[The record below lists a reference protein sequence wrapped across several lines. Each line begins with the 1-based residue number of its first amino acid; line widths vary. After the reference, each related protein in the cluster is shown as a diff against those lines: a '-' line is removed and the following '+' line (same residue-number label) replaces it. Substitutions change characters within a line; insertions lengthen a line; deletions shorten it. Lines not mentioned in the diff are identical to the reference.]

1 MHWCFYRI
9 NQPCHIKFVIQ
20 VNVCNMLG
28 KLFLNNDWKPGND
41 RFMMNRHQQI
51 QISNKSPIPIFLS
64 TNSSQLFVHK
74 NKKSLKK
81 KPCPLSNLIFLLR
94 CVCVFR
100 VLSRLSWCFICI
112 IIVQE
117 NSGFFFLLCYFSCAR
132 QFCLFLVVHLLWNER
147 NEMNRLSRLIYCY
160 YFLCF
165 CFVRARERK
174 TSVQWIKEKS
184 VLLILCSIIPWETN
198 GLQICIHIYIF

>member
-1 MHWCFYRI
+1 MFAICLANYSWTTIENVATIDSWWIVISRFRSRI
-9 NQPCHIKFVIQ
+9 NLPFLFFSVPILLNYLYIK
-20 VNVCNMLG
+20 
-28 KLFLNNDWKPGND
+28 
-41 RFMMNRHQQI
+41 
-51 QISNKSPIPIFLS
+51 
-64 TNSSQLFVHK
+64 TK
-74 NKKSLKK
+74 NPWKKSHVHYPILFF
-81 KPCPLSNLIFLLR
+81 SWG
-94 CVCVFR
+94 VCVFR

-117 NSGFFFLLCYFSCAR
+117 NSGFFCLLCYFSCAR

-184 VLLILCSIIPWETN
+184 VLLILCSIIP
-198 GLQICIHIYIF
+198 

>member
-81 KPCPLSNLIFLLR
+81 KPCRLSNLIFLLR
-94 CVCVFR
+94 CVCVSCSLSI
-100 VLSRLSWCFICI
+100 VLMFYLYNYC
-112 IIVQE
+112 
-117 NSGFFFLLCYFSCAR
+117 SGEFGFFFFFLLCYFSCAR

-184 VLLILCSIIPWETN
+184 VLLILCSIIP
-198 GLQICIHIYIF
+198 